1 MSFVDP
7 ASDWYFASTSIIINV
22 ISYNIGPCYNG
33 TILYLVHF
41 WKLGAP
47 QKVVGQLEQRIL
59 FSAELLRIALA
70 VSQVTTDWPGNR
82 ADVISVK
89 ARKLG
94 YIIPLSTSSID
105 LKVLYEHVLLRVLLQ
120 NIRSTERYKILYLS
134 VERMFCNNTRINTW
148 GAVVQPVA

>member
-1 MSFVDP
+1 M
-7 ASDWYFASTSIIINV
+7 IINV

-94 YIIPLSTSSID
+94 YIIPPRGTCQLVASG
-105 LKVLYEHVLLRVLLQ
+105 
-120 NIRSTERYKILYLS
+120 
-134 VERMFCNNTRINTW
+134 FCDPHRI
-148 GAVVQPVA
+148 P